1 MESFP
6 PTRGARPI
14 RNPVN
19 RENVTRDVEGQGR
32 VYDII
37 SVLPLQRYG
46 AREGVGRRG
55 GGTGKGSTA
64 RSVHK
69 VSSRANSHE
78 IVARE
83 ALRSLEDGMSR
94 SLTSQAGNPASV
106 LRVRHWI

>member
-14 RNPVN
+14 PNPVN

-46 AREGVGRRG
+46 AREGAGRRG
-55 GGTGKGSTA
+55 GQ
-64 RSVHK
+64 R
-69 VSSRANSHE
+69 
-78 IVARE
+78 
-83 ALRSLEDGMSR
+83 LDGPIRPQGLKSCKQ
-94 SLTSQAGNPASV
+94 S
-106 LRVRHWI
+106 

>member
-46 AREGVGRRG
+46 AREGVVAAGRAKARRPDP
-55 GGTGKGSTA
+55 ST
-64 RSVHK
+64 RSQV
-69 VSSRANSHE
+69 VQTVMR
-78 IVARE
+78 
-83 ALRSLEDGMSR
+83 
-94 SLTSQAGNPASV
+94 
-106 LRVRHWI
+106 

>member
-46 AREGVGRRG
+46 AREGVVVAAGRAKARRPDP
-55 GGTGKGSTA
+55 ST
-64 RSVHK
+64 RSQV
-69 VSSRANSHE
+69 VQTVMR
-78 IVARE
+78 
-83 ALRSLEDGMSR
+83 
-94 SLTSQAGNPASV
+94 
-106 LRVRHWI
+106 